1 MATKKPKASSK
12 TTKSK
17 STKPKTAAKT
27 VTKPVSEASKTNT
40 VEKEVITSSKGKSCF
55 SGFFAKK
62 YEEKESI
69 LTVFK
74 NHKFYGALLGEV
86 IGSMFIT
93 LFLFSLGLMGVASA
107 ANYSFL
113 ILAVFIAIYSFS
125 GACLNPVI
133 TIGMMASRRMSAIR
147 GVLYIVAQV
156 VGAWLGLI
164 IMSGFR
170 GLGENAMDLP
180 AITALEDKTLWKCV
194 FVELMGAVVFGFFFC
209 RAQSYKTAKGAFT
222 YAALVAGGL
231 ALAILFAVVV
241 SSNYIGLNNNFVLN
255 PAIAIMEQIF
265 PSVSDSFGDLMG
277 TVAKAALTYI
287 IVPMVGAVIGFYAA
301 DAAKRLAGEE

>member
-1 MATKKPKASSK
+1 MATKKPKASPK

-93 LFLFSLGLMGVASA
+93 LLLFVLGLMGLASP
-107 ANYSFL
+107 ANY
-113 ILAVFIAIYSFS
+113 
-125 GACLNPVI
+125 
-133 TIGMMASRRMSAIR
+133 
-147 GVLYIVAQV
+147 
-156 VGAWLGLI
+156 
-164 IMSGFR
+164 
-170 GLGENAMDLP
+170 
-180 AITALEDKTLWKCV
+180 
-194 FVELMGAVVFGFFFC
+194 
-209 RAQSYKTAKGAFT
+209 
-222 YAALVAGGL
+222 
-231 ALAILFAVVV
+231 
-241 SSNYIGLNNNFVLN
+241 
-255 PAIAIMEQIF
+255 
-265 PSVSDSFGDLMG
+265 
-277 TVAKAALTYI
+277 
-287 IVPMVGAVIGFYAA
+287 
-301 DAAKRLAGEE
+301 